1 MKNTTLTN
9 QVSLIMD
16 KLDEFPLDM
25 VEIGITQS
33 LLSSKL
39 TSMNQE
45 TIEKIFNSIIHIT
58 KNNIGENYDNIEVI
72 AYRIDTEESD
82 IFSMDYIKH
91 RLILLGNGFI
101 KKNQTMKENLNN
113 FVSQKIGGTLS
124 IDVRENQQNEE
135 IYTDLM
141 NQSPN
146 SKRDEKYENLS
157 DKTNIFYHPDLYM
170 FSEKGWHIFVPRDI
184 ESSVIVFK

>member
-9 QVSLIMD
+9 QVSLIMN
-16 KLDEFPLDM
+16 KLDEFPIDM

-39 TSMNQE
+39 NSMNQE

-58 KNNIGENYDNIEVI
+58 KNHIGENYDNIEVI
-72 AYRIDTEESD
+72 AYRIDTEESEV
-82 IFSMDYIKH
+82 FSMDYIKH

-101 KKNQTMKENLNN
+101 EKIPTLKENLNN
-113 FVSQKIGGTLS
+113 IVSQKIGGTLS

-157 DKTNIFYHPDLYM
+157 DKTNMFYHPDLYI

-184 ESSVIVFK
+184 E

>member
-16 KLDEFPLDM
+16 KLDKFPLDM
-25 VEIGITQS
+25 VEIGISQS

-58 KNNIGENYDNIEVI
+58 KNNLGENYDTIEVI

-82 IFSMDYIKH
+82 VFSMDYIQH

-101 KKNQTMKENLNN
+101 KKIPTLKENLNN
-113 FVSQKIGGTLS
+113 FVSQKMGDTLS
-124 IDVRENQQNEE
+124 IDVRENQQSEE
-135 IYTDLM
+135 IYTYLM

-146 SKRDEKYENLS
+146 SKRDEKYDNLS
-157 DKTNIFYHPDLYM
+157 EKTNSFYHPDLYL
-170 FSEKGWHIFVPRDI
+170 FSEKGWYIFVPRDI
-184 ESSVIVFK
+184 E

>member
-16 KLDEFPLDM
+16 KLDEFPVDM

-45 TIEKIFNSIIHIT
+45 TIEKIFNSIIYIT
-58 KNNIGENYDNIEVI
+58 KNNLGENYNNIDVI
-72 AYRIDTEESD
+72 AYRIDTEESEV
-82 IFSMDYIKH
+82 FSMDYIQH

-101 KKNQTMKENLNN
+101 EKIPTLKENLNN
-113 FVSQKIGGTLS
+113 FISQKIGGTLS

-135 IYTDLM
+135 IHTDLM

-146 SKRDEKYENLS
+146 SKRDEKYDNLS
-157 DKTNIFYHPDLYM
+157 EKTNIFYHPDLYM

-184 ESSVIVFK
+184 ES